1 MAIDQEQNKRLHQV
15 WDIDEKLQAGGDISS
30 EEKEF
35 YNENFSMIVNYY
47 QDKSDYWNGRRLLE

>member
-1 MAIDQEQNKRLHQV
+1 MAIDQEQNKKLHQV
-15 WDIDEKLQAGGDISS
+15 WDIDEKIQAGETISP

-47 QDKSDYWNGRRLLE
+47 QDKSDYWKTRNVLE